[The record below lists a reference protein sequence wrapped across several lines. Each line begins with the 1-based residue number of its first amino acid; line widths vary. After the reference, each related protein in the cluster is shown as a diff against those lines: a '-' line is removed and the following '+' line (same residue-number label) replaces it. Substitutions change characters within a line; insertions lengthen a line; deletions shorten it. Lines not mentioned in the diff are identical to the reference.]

1 MFSGLNTEAYDR
13 TYTDRQLVRRVAG
26 YFGRDRRRMLWTL
39 ATIVVLA
46 VISAIQPLIV
56 AEGINLL
63 GQAAN
68 PAALWALVFIS
79 LVVGLLFWGVNW
91 LRRRLLARVT
101 GMVMSDLRVDA
112 FEAVIGHDM
121 SFFDQF
127 RAGRII
133 SRITTDTQEFS
144 QVVVLIADI
153 VSQLLSLVILAAILF
168 SISWQLTLAVLFF
181 SVAIVVVA
189 YSLRRIARLVT
200 RRGFQAIA
208 DVNAAIQEAVTGISV
223 AKNYRQEAAIYS
235 DFLRV
240 NSKSYDINLRRGFV
254 LSNVFPV
261 LNMVG
266 GAGTAALVYFGGL
279 SAAAG
284 VITLGA
290 WYLFITSVDRFWFPM
305 AQLSAFWSQVQ
316 AGLSASERLFA
327 LIDAEPTVQQSAAI
341 DPGRLAGEISFD
353 SVDFRYTE
361 QERVL
366 VGFDL
371 HIRPGEN
378 IALVGHTGAGKS
390 SLGKLIA
397 RFYEFQGG
405 RIAVDGRDIRDL
417 DLHAYR
423 RQLGIVA
430 QSPFL
435 FAGTVADN
443 IRYARP
449 EASDQEIEAIAR
461 HAFQAGGGEWL
472 DTLPD
477 GLQTE
482 VGERGTRL
490 SMGQRQLVAL
500 MRVLVQEPAIFI
512 LDEATASID
521 PFTERQIQQAINL
534 ILARSTSIVIAHRLS
549 TVRAVDRIIVLD
561 KGRIIEQGSHDQLMA
576 QGGHYA
582 ELYNTYFRHQSLDYI
597 EQVGARRQGLQGAD
611 SRSHP
616 APLIP
621 LSSHP

>member
-13 TYTDRQLVRRVAG
+13 TYTDRQLVRRVAT
-26 YFGRDRRRMLWTL
+26 YFMRDRRRMLWTL
-39 ATIVVLA
+39 VTILIA
-46 VISAIQPLIV
+46 AAISAIQPLIV
-56 AEGINLL
+56 SEGINLL
-63 GQAAN
+63 GETPDAQA
-68 PAALWALVFIS
+68 LTALVLVS
-79 LVVGLLFWGVNW
+79 LIVGLLFWVVNW

-101 GMVMSDLRVDA
+101 GMVMSALRVDA
-112 FEAVIGHDM
+112 FEAVIGHDL

-144 QVVVLIADI
+144 QVVMLLADI
-153 VSQLLSLVILAAILF
+153 FSQLLSLVILAVVLF
-168 SISWQLTLAVLFF
+168 NISWQLTVAVLLF
-181 SVAIVVVA
+181 SVVIVLVA
-189 YSLRRIARLVT
+189 YSMRRIARRVT

-208 DVNAAIQEAVTGISV
+208 EVNAAIQEAVTGISV
-223 AKNYRQEAAIYS
+223 AKNFRQEAAIYGE
-235 DFLRV
+235 FQHV
-240 NSKSYDINLRRGFV
+240 NYQSYSINLRRGFV

-266 GAGTAALVYFGGL
+266 GVASAVLVYFGGV
-279 SAAAG
+279 SVVQGAIA
-284 VITLGA
+284 LGA
-290 WYLFITSVDRFWFPM
+290 WYLFITSVERFMFPM
-305 AQLSAFWSQVQ
+305 SQLSAFWSQVQ

-327 LIDAEPTVQQSAAI
+327 LIDAEPTVQQSSAV
-341 DPGRLAGEISFD
+341 DPGRLAGAIDFAA
-353 SVDFRYTE
+353 VDFRYSSQE
-361 QERVL
+361 QVL
-366 VGFDL
+366 AGFDL

-378 IALVGHTGAGKS
+378 VALVGHTGAGKS

-397 RFYEFQGG
+397 RFYEFQSGQ
-405 RIAVDGRDIRDL
+405 ISIDGHDIREL

-449 EASDQEIEAIAR
+449 EASDQQILAIAR
-461 HAFQAGGGEWL
+461 QIGEGEWL

-500 MRVLVQEPAIFI
+500 LRVLVQEPAIFI

-521 PFTERQIQQAINL
+521 PFTEQQIQQAINL
-534 ILARSTSIVIAHRLS
+534 LLARSTSIVIAHRLS

-582 ELYNTYFRHQSLDYI
+582 ELYNTYFRHQSLAYI
-597 EQVGARRQGLQGAD
+597 EQVGARRQNPHRLA
-611 SRSHP
+611 
-616 APLIP
+616 
-621 LSSHP
+621 LSGSG

>member
-1 MFSGLNTEAYDR
+1 MFSGLNTESYDR
-13 TYTDRQLVRRVAG
+13 NYSDRQLVRRVAS
-26 YFGRDRRRMLWTL
+26 YFMRDPRRLLWTL
-39 ATIVVLA
+39 ITIVVLA
-46 VISAIQPLIV
+46 VLSAIQPLIV
-56 AEGINLL
+56 SEGINLL
-63 GQAAN
+63 GETPDVQAMTT
-68 PAALWALVFIS
+68 LVLVS
-79 LVVGLLFWGVNW
+79 LIIGLLFWAVNW
-91 LRRRLLARVT
+91 LRRRFLARIT

-112 FEAVIGHDM
+112 FEAVIGHDL

-153 VSQLLSLVILAAILF
+153 VSQLLSLVFLAAVLF
-168 SISWQLTLAVLFF
+168 RISWQLTLAVLLF
-181 SVAIVVVA
+181 SSTIVLVA
-189 YSLRRIARLVT
+189 YGMRRIARRVT

-208 DVNAAIQEAVTGISV
+208 EVNAAIQEAVTGISV
-223 AKNYRQEAAIYS
+223 AKNFRQEAAIYGE
-235 DFLRV
+235 FQRV
-240 NSKSYDINLRRGFV
+240 NYESYSINLRRGFV

-266 GAGTAALVYFGGL
+266 GVGTAALVYFGGV
-279 SAAAG
+279 SVAQGAIA
-284 VITLGA
+284 LGA
-290 WYLFITSVDRFWFPM
+290 WYLFITSVDRFMFPM
-305 AQLSAFWSQVQ
+305 SQLSAFWSQVQ

-327 LIDAEPTVQQSAAI
+327 LIDAEPTVHQSAAI
-341 DPGRLAGEISFD
+341 DPGRLAGAIDFEA
-353 SVDFRYTE
+353 VDFRYSSQE
-361 QERVL
+361 QVL
-366 VGFDL
+366 AGFDL
-371 HIRPGEN
+371 HIQPGEN

-405 RIAVDGRDIRDL
+405 QISIDGHDLRAL

-430 QSPFL
+430 QTPFL

-449 EASDQEIEAIAR
+449 EASDQQILAIAR
-461 HAFQAGGGEWL
+461 QIGEGEWL

-477 GLQTE
+477 GLHTE

-500 MRVLVQEPAIFI
+500 LRVLVQEPAIFI

-521 PFTERQIQQAINL
+521 PFTEQQIQQAINL

-549 TVRAVDRIIVLD
+549 TVRSVDRIIVLD
-561 KGRIIEQGSHDQLMA
+561 KGRIIEQGSHGQLMD

-582 ELYNTYFRHQSLDYI
+582 ELYNTYFRHQSLAYI
-597 EQVGARRQGLQGAD
+597 EQVGARRQG
-611 SRSHP
+611 
-616 APLIP
+616 APGP
-621 LSSHP
+621 

>member
-1 MFSGLNTEAYDR
+1 MFSGLNAESYDR
-13 TYTDRQLVRRVAG
+13 SYSDRQLVRRVAT
-26 YFGRDRRRMLWTL
+26 YFMRDPRRLLWTL
-39 ATIVVLA
+39 ITIVVLA
-46 VISAIQPLIV
+46 VLSAIQPLIV
-56 AEGINLL
+56 SEGINLL
-63 GQAAN
+63 GETPDVQAMTT
-68 PAALWALVFIS
+68 LVLVS
-79 LVVGLLFWGVNW
+79 LIIGLLFWAVNW
-91 LRRRLLARVT
+91 LRRRFLARIT

-112 FEAVIGHDM
+112 FEAVIGHDL

-153 VSQLLSLVILAAILF
+153 FSQLLSLVFLAAVLF
-168 SISWQLTLAVLFF
+168 RISWQLTVAVLLF
-181 SVAIVVVA
+181 STVIVLVA
-189 YSLRRIARLVT
+189 YSMRRIARRVT

-208 DVNAAIQEAVTGISV
+208 EVNAAIQEAVTGISV
-223 AKNYRQEAAIYS
+223 AKNFRQEAAIYAE
-235 DFLRV
+235 FQRV
-240 NSKSYDINLRRGFV
+240 NYESYSINLRRGFV

-266 GAGTAALVYFGGL
+266 GVGRAALVYFGGV
-279 SAAAG
+279 AVVQGAIA
-284 VITLGA
+284 LGA
-290 WYLFITSVDRFWFPM
+290 WYLFITSVERFMFPM
-305 AQLSAFWSQVQ
+305 SQLSAFWSQVQ

-327 LIDAEPTVQQSAAI
+327 LIDAEPTVHQSAAI
-341 DPGRLAGEISFD
+341 DPGRLAGAIDFQT
-353 SVDFRYTE
+353 VDFRYSSQE
-361 QERVL
+361 QVL
-366 VGFDL
+366 AGFDL
-371 HIRPGEN
+371 HIQPGEN
-378 IALVGHTGAGKS
+378 LALVGHTGAGKS

-405 RIAVDGRDIRDL
+405 QISIDGHDLRAL

-430 QSPFL
+430 QTPFL

-449 EASDQEIEAIAR
+449 EASDAQILAIAR
-461 HAFQAGGGEWL
+461 QIGEGEWL

-477 GLQTE
+477 GLHTE

-500 MRVLVQEPAIFI
+500 LRVLVQEPAIFI

-521 PFTERQIQQAINL
+521 PFTEQQIQQAINL

-561 KGRIIEQGSHDQLMA
+561 KGRIIEQGSHGQLMD

-582 ELYNTYFRHQSLDYI
+582 ELYNTYFRHQSLAYI
-597 EQVGARRQGLQGAD
+597 EQVGARRQG
-611 SRSHP
+611 
-616 APLIP
+616 APGQ
-621 LSSHP
+621 

>member
-13 TYTDRQLVRRVAG
+13 TYTDRQLVRRVAT
-26 YFGRDRRRMLWTL
+26 YFMRDRRRMLWTL
-39 ATIVVLA
+39 VTILIA
-46 VISAIQPLIV
+46 AAISAIQPLIV
-56 AEGINLL
+56 SEGINLL
-63 GQAAN
+63 GETPDAQA
-68 PAALWALVFIS
+68 LTALVLVS
-79 LVVGLLFWGVNW
+79 LIVGLLFWVVNW

-112 FEAVIGHDM
+112 FEAVIGHDL

-144 QVVVLIADI
+144 QVVMLLADI
-153 VSQLLSLVILAAILF
+153 FSQLLSLVILAVVLF
-168 SISWQLTLAVLFF
+168 NISWQLTVAVLLF
-181 SVAIVVVA
+181 SVVIVLVA
-189 YSLRRIARLVT
+189 YSMRRIARRVT

-208 DVNAAIQEAVTGISV
+208 EVNAAIQEAVTGISV
-223 AKNYRQEAAIYS
+223 AKNFRQEAAIYGE
-235 DFLRV
+235 FQHV
-240 NSKSYDINLRRGFV
+240 NYQSYSINLRRGFV

-266 GAGTAALVYFGGL
+266 GVASAVLVYFGGV
-279 SAAAG
+279 SVVQGAIA
-284 VITLGA
+284 LGA
-290 WYLFITSVDRFWFPM
+290 WYLFITSVERFMFPM
-305 AQLSAFWSQVQ
+305 SQLSAFWSQVQ

-327 LIDAEPTVQQSAAI
+327 LIDAEPTVQQSSAV
-341 DPGRLAGEISFD
+341 DPGRLAGAIDFAA
-353 SVDFRYTE
+353 VDFRYSSQE
-361 QERVL
+361 QVL
-366 VGFDL
+366 AGFDL

-378 IALVGHTGAGKS
+378 VALVGHTGAGKS

-397 RFYEFQGG
+397 RFYEFQSGQ
-405 RIAVDGRDIRDL
+405 ISIDGHDIREL

-449 EASDQEIEAIAR
+449 EASDQQILAIAR
-461 HAFQAGGGEWL
+461 QIGEGEWL

-500 MRVLVQEPAIFI
+500 LRVLVQEPAIFI

-521 PFTERQIQQAINL
+521 PFTEQQIQQAINL
-534 ILARSTSIVIAHRLS
+534 LLARSTSIVIAHRLS

-582 ELYNTYFRHQSLDYI
+582 ELYNTYFRHQSLAYI
-597 EQVGARRQGLQGAD
+597 EQVGARRQGVPGL
-611 SRSHP
+611 
-616 APLIP
+616 
-621 LSSHP
+621 